1 MIYPGQREAPGLT
14 VQVTSTSQVTKK
26 LLSMQPLFLYV
37 PLFLLVQDRAFYAQM
52 VRRVRLAAVLPR
64 VIHDGELAGIT
75 RQLDEV
81 YDLGVRHV
89 LLGESGADSGGQG
102 PGVCHLRRFWPQPL
116 QQPVHECHACP
127 GFGQRHGLL

>member
-1 MIYPGQREAPGLT
+1 
-14 VQVTSTSQVTKK
+14 
-26 LLSMQPLFLYV
+26 MQPLFLYV

-89 LLGESGADSGGQG
+89 LLGNLGQIPVARARG
-102 PGVCHLRRFWPQPL
+102 FAICGDFGLNLYNSRSMNAMRAWVWPAPRSPL
-116 QQPVHECHACP
+116 K
-127 GFGQRHGLL
+127 